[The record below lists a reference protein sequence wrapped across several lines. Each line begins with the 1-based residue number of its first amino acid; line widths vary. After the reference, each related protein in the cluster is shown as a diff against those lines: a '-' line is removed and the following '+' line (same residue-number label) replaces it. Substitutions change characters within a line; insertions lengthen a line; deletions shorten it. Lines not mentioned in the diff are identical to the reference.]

1 MPNRHYWSSS
11 NQNEMYV
18 HLLPN
23 VNHTQIKESVSLSH
37 SHSLLRIVMLT
48 VKYIYFHL
56 IHALSTSMCS
66 VQFSLVRFSSVRRL
80 LFLSLLLLLFFIL
93 LLLLYAL
100 SHFALCLAFA
110 RATIAITSG
119 HRLPFIEKLKRER
132 RFCLFFLTLSISIPL
147 HLSHFLFPS
156 LCLCLCFP
164 FFLFVFI
171 LYPSLCVYVKFNL
184 TPQYMVYIYHTH
196 SSLTACFSRSL
207 EFITHLHINTCA
219 FIALLSTFYKPGWK
233 QIVNLYFESTDNC
246 LFSFSSSSS
255 FNLSHIDMRWYWS
268 VKFFTFERAGRFKR
282 FSLNGCN
289 KLDRTQWT
297 NTWNALYE
305 CIIFIFS
312 QVLPVQA
319 TWSFKKAPLKNVY
332 HSISEHGLN
341 KRILGMYGTIFTLA
355 GILNLFV
362 ASSNAIQIIHLKTY

>member
-37 SHSLLRIVMLT
+37 SHSLLGIVMRT

-66 VQFSLVRFSSVRRL
+66 VQFSSVRFSSVRRL

-119 HRLPFIEKLKRER
+119 HRLPSIEKLKRER
-132 RFCLFFLTLSISIPL
+132 RFCLFFSLSPSP
-147 HLSHFLFPS
+147 FLFLSLSYS

-196 SSLTACFSRSL
+196 SSLTACFSTSL

-219 FIALLSTFYKPGWK
+219 FIALLSTFYKPG
-233 QIVNLYFESTDNC
+233 
-246 LFSFSSSSS
+246 
-255 FNLSHIDMRWYWS
+255 
-268 VKFFTFERAGRFKR
+268 
-282 FSLNGCN
+282 
-289 KLDRTQWT
+289 
-297 NTWNALYE
+297 
-305 CIIFIFS
+305 
-312 QVLPVQA
+312 
-319 TWSFKKAPLKNVY
+319 
-332 HSISEHGLN
+332 
-341 KRILGMYGTIFTLA
+341 
-355 GILNLFV
+355 
-362 ASSNAIQIIHLKTY
+362 